1 MQTRFDDLPRNS
13 CLALLVLFLLTFA
26 TSITL
31 SPDRF
36 QVTAPPASAAETA
49 EKISDT
55 KLYKFIANS
64 VRRGENYY
72 VAAVREH
79 RQHNFPLKPSVTVR
93 LPTLAWMTATLG
105 PTLTQMAM
113 FGLIALVTLSWM
125 VALRSI
131 AAPVLRSV
139 VFCVIVLS
147 SMALTSAT
155 PLIFHETWAGM
166 LIAASIALRR
176 PDQYVASIITGL
188 AAVLFRELALPY
200 LIMMALFAAHAR
212 SWRETMGWCSAI
224 AIAGVCFYLHAAT
237 VTAMLQPGDLASQGW
252 NGLGGWA
259 FFVSAVQETNPIGL
273 LPTWFAQLMV
283 PLSLFGW
290 MAWRSHYGLCVS
302 GFLLGYAVA
311 LMVFARI
318 ENTYWALLISPLL
331 LAGLGF
337 VPAGLLGLLKRC
349 GSPAAALR
357 LATLSNQPHPQ

>member
-1 MQTRFDDLPRNS
+1 MQTRFDDLPRTT

-36 QVTAPPASAAETA
+36 NVAAASATAAASAERM
-49 EKISDT
+49 SDT
-55 KLYKFIANS
+55 KLYKRIVDS
-64 VRRGENYY
+64 VGRGENYY
-72 VAAVREH
+72 VAALREH

-93 LPTLAWMTATLG
+93 LPTLAWMAATLG
-105 PTLTQMAM
+105 ANFTQMAM

-131 AAPVLRSV
+131 ADPVLRSV
-139 VFCVIVLS
+139 VFSVIVLS
-147 SMALTSAT
+147 SMVLVSAT
-155 PLIFHETWAGM
+155 PLIFHETWAGV

-176 PDQYVASIITGL
+176 PDQYVASIVTGL
-188 AAVLFRELALPY
+188 SAVLFRELALPY

-212 SWRETMGWCSAI
+212 SWRETGGWCSAI
-224 AIAGVCFYLHAAT
+224 AIAGVCFYVHAAT
-237 VTAMLQPGDLASQGW
+237 VTAMLQPDDLASQGW

-273 LPTWFAQLMV
+273 LPTWCAQLVV

-290 MAWRSHYGLCVS
+290 MAWRSPYGLRVS

-318 ENTYWALLISPLL
+318 ENTYWALLVSPLL

-337 VPAGLLGLLKRC
+337 VPAGLLGLLKGC
-349 GSPAAALR
+349 SSPATELR
-357 LATLSNQPHPQ
+357 LAS